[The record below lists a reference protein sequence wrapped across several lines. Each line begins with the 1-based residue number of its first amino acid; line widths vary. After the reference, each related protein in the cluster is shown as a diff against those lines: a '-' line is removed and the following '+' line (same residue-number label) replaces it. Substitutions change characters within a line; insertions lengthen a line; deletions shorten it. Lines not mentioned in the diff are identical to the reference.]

1 MSRLRALC
9 PELPP
14 GSNLSLLGTG
24 ANRPDQVQFLWSVL
38 GHLSSGSRYR
48 EDCHVTSGSDR
59 GNPKDAQAI
68 REYFGKNREAKLSQ
82 SEELAKTRLEI
93 SHVRTHKEM
102 SAFPRVSLY
111 DPEIASTKGS
121 YVLIVGLHAEK
132 RIHVGNLGVIPFPPG
147 CYAYLGS
154 ALGGFKSRLNRHL
167 TKDKK
172 QKWHIDYLLSEAQVL
187 QVILCE
193 VERRLECLLS
203 QVLANEFSSVPGFG
217 SSDCRCK
224 SHLYFADNRA
234 CLERGIRRAIAD
246 MALPRQACKETPGF

>member
-38 GHLSSGSRYR
+38 GHLSSGSHYR

-121 YVLIVGLHAEK
+121 YVLIVGLRVQIKAESPSNQ
-132 RIHVGNLGVIPFPPG
+132 RQETEVAHRL
-147 CYAYLGS
+147 S
-154 ALGGFKSRLNRHL
+154 A
-167 TKDKK
+167 
-172 QKWHIDYLLSEAQVL
+172 E
-187 QVILCE
+187 
-193 VERRLECLLS
+193 
-203 QVLANEFSSVPGFG
+203 
-217 SSDCRCK
+217 
-224 SHLYFADNRA
+224 
-234 CLERGIRRAIAD
+234 
-246 MALPRQACKETPGF
+246 